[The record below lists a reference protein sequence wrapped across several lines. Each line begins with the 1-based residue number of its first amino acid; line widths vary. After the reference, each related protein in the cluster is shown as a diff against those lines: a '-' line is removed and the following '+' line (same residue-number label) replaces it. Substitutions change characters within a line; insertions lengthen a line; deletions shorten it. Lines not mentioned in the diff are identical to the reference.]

1 MFEGKAR
8 DQVVSVEVGY
18 GTTTVVFS
26 SSSSYCNSITY
37 PSLPVQSFELAGGL
51 LKSGKDTKNVVV
63 TIEND
68 QYEVGP
74 DVDIA
79 TPRLSHRNLNDS
91 YTSSEQYRAL
101 LIGALM
107 LQPNSD
113 IDFLALGL
121 PVNRIILQD
130 KLISTIE

>member
-1 MFEGKAR
+1 LFEGKAR

-37 PSLPVQSFELAGGL
+37 PSVNQSFELAGGL
-51 LKSGKDTKNVVV
+51 LKSGKDTRNVVV

-74 DVDIA
+74 NVDIA
-79 TPRLSHRNLNDS
+79 TPTLSHRNLNDS
-91 YTSSEQYRAL
+91 YISSEQYRAL

-121 PVNRIILQD
+121 PVNRTNLQD